1 MSTGFMKGA
10 AVGVVCALVGGLG
23 SVALAGSGVG
33 AVFNLGKTNSV
44 NAKSSLTGSSATPL
58 LNVVNAHG
66 VGVMGQSKIATQPA
80 LEGLNTS
87 GGPGGAFVV
96 NSGVAPF
103 TVSNAT
109 KVTNLNADL
118 LDGLDSTA
126 LLTHAYAEPTAFQLV
141 PGLTDT
147 FATVTSTTVPAG
159 SYVVMFAA
167 NLAGLGLSTTP
178 LVSSTR
184 LRVMSSRPHTASRA
198 QATPSRRFRPRGS
211 CRRLAGRSPC
221 NAPTPPTLPL
231 STIRAWSRSV
241 SERSV
246 ARWQLC
252 GGTHRMRDSPRKTHA
267 GNSTAWRRP
276 PDGATRVAPAPS
288 RRGPRQQC
296 D

>member
-10 AVGVVCALVGGLG
+10 AVGVVCALLGGLG

-126 LLTHAYAEPTAFQLV
+126 LLTHAYAEPTAFQVQRPDDHLRNSDEHDGTRRLV
-141 PGLTDT
+141 RGHVHHEHRQSGSADDT
-147 FATVTSTTVPAG
+147 ACYVYSPA
-159 SYVVMFAA
+159 SNEFAA
-167 NLAGLGLSTTP
+167 AYGNTGTSNAQSTLSATGLLSTTGGAITVQCADCHQRNAVYFP
-178 LVSSTR
+178 SLVAI
-184 LRVMSSRPHTASRA
+184 RVGAVSGAV
-198 QATPSRRFRPRGS
+198 ATVRRHAPIARG
-211 CRRLAGRSPC
+211 L
-221 NAPTPPTLPL
+221 TP
-231 STIRAWSRSV
+231 
-241 SERSV
+241 
-246 ARWQLC
+246 
-252 GGTHRMRDSPRKTHA
+252 
-267 GNSTAWRRP
+267 
-276 PDGATRVAPAPS
+276 
-288 RRGPRQQC
+288 
-296 D
+296 